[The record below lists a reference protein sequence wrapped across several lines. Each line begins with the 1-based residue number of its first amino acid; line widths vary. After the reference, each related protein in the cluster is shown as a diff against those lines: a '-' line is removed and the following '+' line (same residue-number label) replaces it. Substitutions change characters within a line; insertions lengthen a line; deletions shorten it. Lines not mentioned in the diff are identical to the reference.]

1 MKKLVILLAILS
13 IFQSGYTNAESIIFV
28 GDSNSCRPFLGEHD
42 KNIAPELLI
51 SYLNKNHNLWSLIDS
66 EKSIHFCG
74 QKAAD
79 KYYTFLLKN
88 KMHELTV
95 AEFLLSTSVII
106 PFDDINTGIIR
117 SVIHEEN
124 YLLGQAFLLQNSIR
138 PINDSSLFKKHEH
151 CDFIKNNID
160 GHTSDDKHWLKNAIA
175 ISPYDYL
182 KVSVINKCAAKIYA
196 KQQDQDLEKMKNKIH
211 LLLNET
217 LLLYIFE
224 EGYKFEFYLNQFFQR
239 LTYTGNPTAHNLKF
253 FMKRIVFF
261 ETHWDLISKE
271 KQPIV
276 FNVMEDY
283 VKRITEQKTLATEI
297 SPTKGMLSLFLKSL
311 HQWVS
316 FKKQAE
322 EKTLDLVAL
331 DKYIDLART
340 IRSDAMQEST
350 YSSEINRL
358 SILEQA
364 IYDYGLKKSLFNN
377 KKYAKFYTSIIE
389 NGYGMKRPDCFQ
401 SHCFKVMP
409 AIQDYYLYVENSNSL
424 LKKKVDESLRKLKR
438 QRCRSMRSLHEQNI
452 DGFGFDYP
460 CESILEPIKPSSL
473 TISREKDE

>member
-13 IFQSGYTNAESIIFV
+13 IFQSGYANAESIIFV
-28 GDSNSCRPFLGEHD
+28 GNINSCKPFLGEHD
-42 KNIAPELLI
+42 KNIEPELLI

-79 KYYTFLLKN
+79 KYYSFLLKN

-106 PFDDINTGIIR
+106 PSDDINTGISR
-117 SVIHEEN
+117 SVLHEEN
-124 YLLGQAFLLQNSIR
+124 YMLGQVFLLQNSIK
-138 PINDSSLFKKHEH
+138 PINDSSLIKKHEH
-151 CDFIKNNID
+151 CNFIKNNIN
-160 GHTSDDKHWLKNAIA
+160 GHTSDDKHLLKNAIA
-175 ISPYDYL
+175 LSPYDYL
-182 KVSVINKCAAKIYA
+182 KVSVINRCAAKIYA
-196 KQQDQDLEKMKNKIH
+196 KQKDQDLEKMKNKIH
-211 LLLNET
+211 LLLNER
-217 LLLYIFE
+217 LLLYVFK
-224 EGYKFEFYLNQFFQR
+224 EGDKFEFYLSQFFKR

-253 FMKRIVFF
+253 FLKRIAFF

-271 KQPIV
+271 NQPVV

-283 VKRITEQKTLATEI
+283 VKRITEQKTLATEL
-297 SPTKGMLSLFLKSL
+297 PTKGMLSFFLKSM

-340 IRSDAMQEST
+340 IRNDAVQDTT
-350 YSSEINRL
+350 YNSEMNRL

-364 IYDYGLKKSLFNN
+364 IYDYGLKNRTFNN
-377 KKYAKFYTSIIE
+377 KKYAEFYTSIIE
-389 NGYGMKRPDCFQ
+389 NGYGMKIPDCFQ

-409 AIQDYYLYVENSNSL
+409 AIQDYYLYVANSDNL
-424 LKKKVDESLRKLKR
+424 LKVKVDQALIKLKK
-438 QRCRSMRSLHEQNI
+438 QQCKGMRSLHAQGTDDI
-452 DGFGFDYP
+452 AFDYP
-460 CESILEPIKPSSL
+460 CETILKPLKPSAL
-473 TISREKDE
+473 TISSEKDE